1 MSLRLRF
8 FKLPKHSVY
17 SYKPR
22 YWDPDK
28 EDLEERLQRVED
40 LKNGSVDAAKARIS
54 GGFKKGGFRKG
65 NGTWNTQYRRKHVAR
80 SNKIFVIVLVAL
92 GLLTFYFLTRYMP
105 TLANLLDN

>member
-40 LKNGSVDAAKARIS
+40 LKNGSVDAAKARIA

-65 NGTWNTQYRRKHVAR
+65 NGTWNTQYRRKSVAR
-80 SNKIFVIVLVAL
+80 SNKIFLIVLVTL
-92 GLLTFYFLTRYMP
+92 GLITFYFLSRYMP
-105 TLANLLDN
+105 VLANLLGN